1 MFSITVI
8 CKIDNT
14 AYKLRVNSTCIGTEL
29 DRTNTKPPKWQCLLS
44 NILMHCLITPSPYF
58 QQTLMIINYKMI
70 FCYIYIKEAK
80 LMNKNQSE
88 TSLIINLLHKKCFIH
103 QLLKHNIINIQTTKN
118 IDKTKLKDTCTRDQ
132 TAFWRHALNYYW
144 RQQITFVVIQI
155 VVQNYHFFYSSHSH
169 AKIFFPTDLENN
181 SYLLCQ

>member
-1 MFSITVI
+1 
-8 CKIDNT
+8 
-14 AYKLRVNSTCIGTEL
+14 
-29 DRTNTKPPKWQCLLS
+29 
-44 NILMHCLITPSPYF
+44 
-58 QQTLMIINYKMI
+58 
-70 FCYIYIKEAK
+70 
-80 LMNKNQSE
+80 MNKNQPE

-155 VVQNYHFFYSSHSH
+155 VVQNYHLNLFYFYS
-169 AKIFFPTDLENN
+169 KIFFSTDLENN

>member
-1 MFSITVI
+1 MLSITVI

-14 AYKLRVNSTCIGTEL
+14 KYKLRNNSTCIGIEL
-29 DRTNTKPPKWQCLLS
+29 ERTNTKPPKWQCLLS

-103 QLLKHNIINIQTTKN
+103 QLLKHNIINTNNKEYWQNKTERYMYKRSNCVLTSCIELLLKTTN
-118 IDKTKLKDTCTRDQ
+118 YIRCNSNCCSKLS
-132 TAFWRHALNYYW
+132 
-144 RQQITFVVIQI
+144 FVL
-155 VVQNYHFFYSSHSH
+155 F
-169 AKIFFPTDLENN
+169 
-181 SYLLCQ
+181 